1 MYHEKTAQAARGKWR
16 GILMALGCS
25 GDSLRKGRH
34 GPCPLCGGKDRFR
47 FDDMEGRGTSVCG
60 QCGARD
66 GMQLAMALTGQ
77 TFAETAARIDDLLGN
92 IKFEPD
98 APKRELS
105 EDDRMR
111 LIRETYRDTVPMQEG
126 DLAHRYL
133 ASRYIEER
141 VYPPTLRFGA
151 RLRDG
156 EGGIRPAMVALIGV
170 HGETR
175 NGKQVYTSMHRTF
188 LAEPGRK
195 ADMTSPRKLM
205 PGSLPDGAC
214 VMLSEYTGGPLGI
227 AEGIETAMSASA
239 MYDLPVWAALSASML
254 AKWSPPEGCNGVA
267 VFGDHDPGFAGQAA
281 AYTLAQR
288 LSARGI
294 EVTVSIPSIVGTDFA
309 DEWVKWMRGRRAD
322 A

>member
-1 MYHEKTAQAARGKWR
+1 MYHEKTALAARGKWR
-16 GILMALGCS
+16 GILMELGCARE
-25 GDSLRKGRH
+25 SLLKGKH

-47 FDDMEGRGTSVCG
+47 FDDMEGRGTSVCA

-66 GMQLAMALTGQ
+66 GMQLAMAITGQ
-77 TFAETAARIDDLLGN
+77 SFAETAARIDDLLGN

-105 EDDRMR
+105 DDDRLR

-133 ASRYIEER
+133 ASRHIEER

-151 RLRDG
+151 KLRDG

-170 HGETR
+170 HGEMR
-175 NGKQVYTSMHRTF
+175 NGRQVYTSMHRTF

-195 ADMTSPRKLM
+195 ADMTSPRKMM
-205 PGSLPDGAC
+205 PGPLPDGAC
-214 VMLSEYTGGPLGI
+214 VMLSDYNGGPLGI

-239 MYDLPVWAALSASML
+239 LYDMPVWAALSANML
-254 AKWSPPEGCNGVA
+254 AKWTPPEGCDEVA
-267 VFGDHDPGFAGQAA
+267 IFGDNDRSFAGHAA
-281 AYTLAQR
+281 AYALAQR
-288 LSARGI
+288 LVARKVA
-294 EVTVSIPSIVGTDFA
+294 VTVHIPDKPGIDWA
-309 DEWVKWMRGRRAD
+309 DVWAARAKQNR
-322 A
+322 